1 MTEPALLPAQLRR
14 RQHSAEFKAWIVAAC
29 QRPGVSIAAVA
40 RDNNLNDNLIHKW
53 LRKAD
58 ATNATVLPT
67 NISRT
72 NIELVKPV
80 VPFIPVRVTD
90 LTAAKEVIH
99 LELRQ
104 QDLALSIDWPASQAA
119 ICMQFLQGLLR

>member
-1 MTEPALLPAQLRR
+1 MTESALLPAQQRR
-14 RQHSAEFKAWIVAAC
+14 RQHSTEFKARIVAAC

-80 VPFIPVRVTD
+80 VPLIPVRVTD
-90 LTAAKEVIH
+90 LTASKEVIH

-104 QDLALSIDWPASQAA
+104 QGLALSIDWPASQAV